1 MPLFVDVHNI
11 DGPVSIEQAA
21 AAHAADLQTQPE
33 FGVNYL
39 RYWVD
44 VSHGKIFCPVDA
56 PDADTAHTVHRKAH
70 GLASNDATRS
80 WGAPTWADLGCCTVR
95 RRPRRVTRGSRYGYL
110 SDRAAGS
117 GKQQAE
123 WQAAADGTWPDCGA
137 CPYDPVRSTDRTA

>member
-56 PDADTAHTVHRKAH
+56 PGRRHRSHRAPQ
-70 GLASNDATRS
+70 GTRS
-80 WGAPTWADLGCCTVR
+80 RFQRCDTIVGCSDLG
-95 RRPRRVTRGSRYGYL
+95 
-110 SDRAAGS
+110 
-117 GKQQAE
+117 
-123 WQAAADGTWPDCGA
+123 
-137 CPYDPVRSTDRTA
+137 